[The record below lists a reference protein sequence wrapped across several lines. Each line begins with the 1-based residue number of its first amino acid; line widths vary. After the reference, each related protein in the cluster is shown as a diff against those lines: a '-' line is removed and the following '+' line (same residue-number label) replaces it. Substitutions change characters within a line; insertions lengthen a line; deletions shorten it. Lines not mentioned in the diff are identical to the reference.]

1 MWKEKIDNYVRK
13 NWNESVFLENHWW
26 VIYLFIIQTSYII
39 VEMGIINIWLIF
51 YTLKLSL
58 YNC

>member
-13 NWNESVFLENHWW
+13 TWNELVVLENHWW

-39 VEMGIINIWLIF
+39 VEIGIIKIWHE
-51 YTLKLSL
+51 K
-58 YNC
+58 